1 MMIRDDEGMTM
12 NEPSPKAFNLIVKI
26 WAGFFLLQAVLS
38 FFAELDTVFLPKVLV
53 GIGLNF
59 ALWRQR
65 SERYYLL
72 LAALTYQ
79 FLHNFYWWVTTSFFM
94 PIIAYSNE
102 SKLLWGVAA
111 LFHFVL
117 LVFCLGK
124 RHRLGYVKPMSLR
137 DLGILLIAWSVL
149 ASSAS
154 WSADLLPWKGY
165 KNVQFQGG
173 LSLMNGAISPDG
185 RYLALTFWTQ
195 KFQSTTVLW
204 DTQTQTPIRT
214 VFGGENMHRVAF
226 SPDGKQIAHFGPGA
240 YVWDVGSGKM
250 ILEIKDD
257 RSKQRVIST
266 GSFVANG
273 RQIAY
278 GTRTGIRLVSV
289 DSGEA
294 VDVFIPDT
302 PDNKK
307 PRSEEFSVCASPDG
321 NRIAV
326 ARAQEVAIWDL
337 TTEQLV
343 WVKKSKLSLITGSSI
358 MAFSANGKYLA
369 LEGLTESKQRGVE
382 LWDLHQQKSL
392 DTFDF
397 GVQINALAF
406 SPDSEKLAVGG
417 AKSRIEVI
425 STTAL
430 KKEKLRG
437 SPPFD
442 TITLIA
448 FSPDG
453 KRMYGGGVGKLGIWD
468 MAQ

>member
-1 MMIRDDEGMTM
+1 MAM
-12 NEPSPKAFNLIVKI
+12 NEPSPKALSLIVKI
-26 WAGFFLLQAVLS
+26 WAGFFLLQAGFS
-38 FFAELDTVFLPKVLV
+38 FFSELDPVFLPKVLV
-53 GIGLNF
+53 GAGLNF

-65 SERYYLL
+65 PEGYYLL
-72 LAALTYQ
+72 LAAILYQ
-79 FLHNFYWWVTTSFFM
+79 FLHNFYWWVTASFLL
-94 PIIAYSNE
+94 PILAYGNE

-124 RHRLGYVKPMSLR
+124 RHRLGYEKPVSR
-137 DLGILLIAWSVL
+137 RNIGILLMALIVL

-154 WSADLLPWKGY
+154 WSAELLPWNGY
-165 KNVQFQGG
+165 ETVQFEGN
-173 LSLMNGAISPDG
+173 LSLMNGAVSPDG
-185 RYLALTFWTQ
+185 RYLALNFWTQ
-195 KFQSTTVLW
+195 KFESKTVLW
-204 DTQTQTPIRT
+204 DTQTKTTIRT
-214 VFGGENMHRVAF
+214 VFDGENMYRVTF
-226 SPDGKQIAHFGPGA
+226 SPDGKYIAHFGPGA

-250 ILEIKDD
+250 ILEIKED
-257 RSKQRVIST
+257 RSKQRRIST
-266 GSFVANG
+266 GSFGAND
-273 RQIAY
+273 RQIVY
-278 GTRTGIRLVSV
+278 GTRTGIRLISL

-294 VDVFIPDT
+294 TDVLIPDT

-307 PRSEEFSVCASPDG
+307 PRSDEFSVCASPDG
-321 NRIAV
+321 TRIAV
-326 ARAQEVAIWDL
+326 AREQEVAMWDI
-337 TTEQLV
+337 TTKQLA
-343 WVKKSKLSLITGSSI
+343 WVKKSRLSLITGSSI

-397 GVQINALAF
+397 GGQINVLAF
-406 SPDSEKLAVGG
+406 SPDGEKLAVGG

-425 STTAL
+425 STSAL

-453 KRMYGGGVGKLGIWD
+453 KRMYGGGAGKLGIWE